1 MGGWTRCAERPPP
14 RPWPSTRRG
23 GRCSTR
29 PCAHAIGPSSCSDPV
44 RQQGW
49 LGGHAMT
56 QATPQ
61 GEKRSP
67 APTQP
72 HLCFSRRQVW
82 LNCPM
87 TRTTPRGRRAVRA
100 ETAAPVPLALAISRA
115 CDWQAPVGWVVLLFL
130 LICIRLIPS
139 RLCSTTGNLTTPP
152 VIDVVVSHDREPCGT
167 VWGSMY
173 PTCRVAVAGCFLLCL
188 IRWLSLA
195 GTFFVHLFCLLNVLP
210 SFFVLFFD

>member
-1 MGGWTRCAERPPP
+1 MLRSREAAGLAEVANDAYNSP
-14 RPWPSTRRG
+14 RG
-23 GRCSTR
+23 GEAAVWQLR
-29 PCAHAIGPSSCSDPV
+29 
-44 RQQGW
+44 
-49 LGGHAMT
+49 
-56 QATPQ
+56 
-61 GEKRSP
+61 
-67 APTQP
+67 QP

-82 LNCPM
+82 LDVQSAY
-87 TRTTPRGRRAVRA
+87 TPRGR
-100 ETAAPVPLALAISRA
+100 TAASTFPDAPVPLALAICRA

-188 IRWLSLA
+188 ICWLSVDCPS
-195 GTFFVHLFCLLNVLP
+195 FVHLFCLLIVLP